1 LLICIC
7 QTFQGADKMPQYS
20 DDLFLGPAQTYMG
33 TGLRNYSTTAIG
45 GTGGSS
51 STTLTITSV
60 GFGAPIVVG
69 MYVDGSSVTDGTY
82 ITALGTGTGG
92 AGTYTLNQAINIA
105 NTTALTLHDLEPFD
119 NPSPM
124 SIGVGPLGRIYVWD
138 VVPQAALASNIA
150 ASQTPAAAGSLTLTA
165 GTSVKSVT
173 TNAGSTALNLDV
185 PRGVSV
191 TTSTAAASTLSGVA
205 IANTSGGITFTSQSG
220 LVTGQ
225 RLTISGTLGGTGSIT
240 GYTNPTTY
248 ILTAVTS
255 TSATLTTTA
264 GAAVVTTAGTPTG
277 LTYTLGVAPVTVTV
291 SGFDVYGQAMSEA
304 ITSSAAV
311 STAVNG
317 LKAFYLVTSVSVSGA
332 TGTALTVGTT
342 NVLGCPVRVANI
354 AYVASVKSNNAL
366 AQDGG
371 SFIAADTATA
381 TTTTGDVRGTYTPAT
396 ASNGIVRTV
405 VGILLPA
412 IAVGP
417 NATRVGALGV
427 TQA

>member
-1 LLICIC
+1 
-7 QTFQGADKMPQYS
+7 MPQYS
-20 DDLFLGPAQTYMG
+20 DDLFLGGAQTFMG

-51 STTLTITSV
+51 SSTLTITSV

-69 MYVDGSSVTDGTY
+69 MYLDGSSVTDGTY
-82 ITALGTGTGG
+82 ITAFVSGNGG

-105 NTTALTLHDLEPFD
+105 NTTALILHTNTQYGNPAPMDL
-119 NPSPM
+119 
-124 SIGVGPLGRIYVWD
+124 GVGPLGRIFVWD
-138 VVPQAALASNIA
+138 FVPQALVANNIA

-165 GTSVKSVT
+165 GTSVKAVT
-173 TNAGSTALNLDV
+173 TAGGVSTLQVDC
-185 PRGVSV
+185 PRAVSV
-191 TTSTAAASTLSGVA
+191 TTSTAAASTLASVV
-205 IANTSGGITFTSQSG
+205 IANTTGGITFTSQAG

-225 RLTISGTLGGTGSIT
+225 RLTISGTLGGTGTIT

-248 ILTAVTS
+248 ILTAVTA

-277 LTYTLGVAPVTVTV
+277 LTYTLGVAPATITV
-291 SGFDVYGQAMSEA
+291 SGYDYYGQAMSEA

-317 LKAFYLVTSVSVSGA
+317 KKAFYQISGITTSGA

-342 NVLGCPVRVANI
+342 DILGIPVRVTNV
-354 AYVASVKSNNAL
+354 AYVGSVRTNSTL
-366 AQDGG
+366 AQDTGT
-371 SFIAADTATA
+371 FVAADTATA
-381 TTTTGDVRGTYTPAT
+381 TTTTGDVRGTYVPGT

-405 VGILLPA
+405 MGVLLPG

-417 NATRVGALGV
+417 NSTRVGALGV